1 MTQPATPMK
10 PRLFWTMLLAF
21 ILVIVLGVCGMLGLV
36 VLAFSGIWQ
45 PRSVRVGLQE
55 TQRAWVASL
64 EDYYIAHGDSWAGVD
79 QRLSELPWSDEALFF
94 NYALVDDNG
103 RVVASNN
110 RALPMGEPVPP
121 GQPMRGVPVEV
132 RGARVGTLLLP
143 FAQPFAPD
151 APAPT
156 RGPPSI
162 VGRIA
167 SAFLAAGAGLSIGLL
182 VLAVIFAQG
191 LSRPLR
197 RITVAAQSLA
207 SGQLD
212 VQVRGAA
219 VRELDDLASAFNAMA
234 RSLAQADRQRRQM
247 TADIAHELR
256 TPLTIIKGRLEGL
269 QDGVYSA
276 TPDQIEQLLVEATLL
291 ERLIEDLRLLAL
303 AETGQLPLHPELL
316 DPRELLAD
324 AAAAF
329 AAQSAAQ
336 GVTLHV
342 EAPDDLPSINADP
355 LRMAQVLS
363 NLVANALHHT
373 PPAGTIRLEA
383 ALSTAERDK
392 ETRRQGDTEIQRQA
406 DRETGRQGDRETGRY
421 GELSETSLLVSN
433 ATAGRRS
440 SFVVLKVSDT
450 GQGIAPADLPHIFE
464 RFWRADRSRTR
475 ASGGAGLGLAIAR
488 QIVVAH
494 GGAIWAASAPEQGT
508 TISVALP
515 VSEDG

>member
-1 MTQPATPMK
+1 MTQPATTMK

-21 ILVIVLGVCGMLGLV
+21 VLVIVLGVCGMLGLF

-45 PRSVRVGLQE
+45 PRNVRDSVQE
-55 TQRAWVASL
+55 AQQAWVASL
-64 EDYYIAHGDSWAGVD
+64 GDYYVAHGDSWAGVD
-79 QRLSELPWSDEALFF
+79 QRLSELPWSGEALFF
-94 NYALVDDNG
+94 NYTLVDDTG
-103 RVVASNN
+103 RVVASNS
-110 RALPMGEPVPP
+110 RAVPTGQPVPP
-121 GQPMRGVPVEV
+121 GLPLRGMPVEV
-132 RGARVGTLLLP
+132 RGAPVGTLLLRS
-143 FAQPFAPD
+143 APGFSSD
-151 APAPT
+151 VPAPT

-162 VGRIA
+162 VWRIA

-197 RITVAAQSLA
+197 RITAAAQSLA
-207 SGQLD
+207 AGQLD

-219 VRELDDLASAFNAMA
+219 VRELDDLARAFNAMA
-234 RSLAQADRQRRQM
+234 RSLSQADRHRRQM

-303 AETGQLPLHPELL
+303 AEAGQLPLHPELL

-324 AAAAF
+324 VATAF

-336 GVTLHV
+336 SVTLHV
-342 EAPDDLPSINADP
+342 EAPDDLPAINADP

-373 PPAGTIRLEA
+373 QAGGSIMLA
-383 ALSTAERDK
+383 ATLSTALKRDQ
-392 ETRRQGDTEIQRQA
+392 ETRRP
-406 DRETGRQGDRETGRY
+406 
-421 GELSETSLLVSN
+421 GELSVTRQLVS
-433 ATAGRRS
+433 TALADRRS
-440 SFVVLKVSDT
+440 AFVVLKVTDT

-464 RFWRADRSRTR
+464 RFWRADRSRAR

>member
-21 ILVIVLGVCGMLGLV
+21 VLVIVLGVCGMLGLF

-45 PRSVRVGLQE
+45 PRTVRDSLQE
-55 TQRAWVASL
+55 SQQAWVASL
-64 EDYYIAHGDSWAGVD
+64 GDYYVAHGNSWVGVD
-79 QRLSELPWSDEALFF
+79 QRLSELPWSGEALFF
-94 NYALVDDNG
+94 NYTLLDENG

-110 RALPMGEPVPP
+110 RAVPTGQPVPP
-121 GQPMRGVPVEV
+121 GQPLRGLPVEV
-132 RGARVGTLLLP
+132 SGAPVGTLLLRSAP
-143 FAQPFAPD
+143 AFAPD

-162 VGRIA
+162 IWRIA

-316 DPRELLAD
+316 DPRELLVD
-324 AAAAF
+324 AATAF

-342 EAPDDLPSINADP
+342 EAPDDLPAINADP

-373 PPAGTIRLEA
+373 PAGGSITLA
-383 ALSTAERDK
+383 AARSIAEGHSPITAFERGA
-392 ETRRQGDTEIQRQA
+392 ETRRRGDA
-406 DRETGRQGDRETGRY
+406 ETRRR
-421 GELSETSLLVSN
+421 GEHAETSLLVSH
-433 ATAGRRS
+433 ALADPRS

-494 GGAIWAASAPEQGT
+494 GGAIWAASTPEQGT

-515 VSEDG
+515 VGEEG